1 VKVDLDKGYDPTK
14 SDLDDVFAENR
25 IIIAGCQGQI
35 GVPLVHKLCEAI
47 GADRVLATDVTEQK
61 FDFPCRFE
69 KLDVTDADAYK
80 KAVKGH
86 GATYMV
92 HMASILSA
100 LGERNPDLAIDVNVN
115 GVVNALRI
123 AKEQDA

>member
-1 VKVDLDKGYDPTK
+1 
-14 SDLDDVFAENR
+14 
-25 IIIAGCQGQI
+25 
-35 GVPLVHKLCEAI
+35 
-47 GADRVLATDVTEQK
+47 VTEQK

-69 KLDVTDADAYK
+69 KLDVVDADAYR

-100 LGERNPDLAIDVNVN
+100 LGERNPDLAIDVNVT
-115 GVVNALRI
+115 GVINALRI
-123 AKEQDA
+123 AKEQDSQIFIPSSIAVFGGPHFQKDQTPVDSILQPTTVYGVSKVFSE